1 MRLRDFKYPLD
12 VSDMFT
18 HPYNQHRR
26 PAKLK
31 FMEKFMF
38 LLTLITYNYR
48 CNNALNAFS
57 C

>member
-1 MRLRDFKYPLD
+1 MTRLRDFKYPLD

-48 CNNALNAFS
+48 CNNALN
-57 C
+57 